1 MSSEDPENPNTPVTA
16 ALCKA
21 YRETIHTEIQGVK
34 YVIVGSISL
43 ATAILA
49 LLQYAMRFG

>member
-1 MSSEDPENPNTPVTA
+1 MSSEDPENPNAPVTA

>member
-1 MSSEDPENPNTPVTA
+1 MSSQDPENPNAPVTA

-21 YRETIHTEIQGVK
+21 YRDAIRTEIQSVK

-43 ATAILA
+43 ATTILA
-49 LLQYAMRFG
+49 LLQYAMRVM